1 MVFHVRYVNRRHAR
15 FVLFRWLV
23 QAIFAYFVWFFL
35 RLFSIKNNWQM
46 VILFLQLC
54 AYACISGVKDGI
66 LWSKKGADAF
76 AWNEHLV
83 LVAERACIGSIVL
96 LLPLLSKPSFLD
108 VSAVL
113 LSFCMCFPFLH
124 NGSYYTT
131 RRYIDVDYYH
141 WFSESKSSSAKFN
154 LGIVFRITIFFVG
167 LIGFGCYL
175 YFR

>member
-1 MVFHVRYVNRRHAR
+1 M
-15 FVLFRWLV
+15 L
-23 QAIFAYFVWFFL
+23 ITFL
-35 RLFSIKNNWQM
+35 L
-46 VILFLQLC
+46 LC

-76 AWNEHLV
+76 EWNEHIV
-83 LVAERACIGSIVL
+83 FIAERACIGSIVL
-96 LLPLLSKPSFLD
+96 VLPFINKISLLDSC
-108 VSAVL
+108 AVL
-113 LSFCMCFPFLH
+113 ASFCLCFSFLH
-124 NGSYYTT
+124 NGCYYTT
-131 RRYIDVDYYH
+131 RRYIDVDYYN